1 MLTWVEVLAGES
13 GCCIKILCLAG
24 MPLPCAFGYKEQ
36 AFLGG
41 KTCFVCACLVFPDCL
56 LLLVSEF
63 MKLKESPVNVGQ
75 ALCCSPVL
83 MSVLCVI
90 SYAIS

>member
-1 MLTWVEVLAGES
+1 M
-13 GCCIKILCLAG
+13 KILCLAG

-41 KTCFVCACLVFPDCL
+41 QWGEDMFCLCLLVFPDCL
-56 LLLVSEF
+56 LLLASEF
-63 MKLKESPVNVGQ
+63 MKLKESPGNVGQ

-83 MSVLCVI
+83 MAELCVI
-90 SYAIS
+90 SYAHFIGNM